1 MALHQQWQQKEKG
14 GERARM
20 VRDFRFFFLFSF
32 FFFTKISVRTA
43 QHFPSQDSLV
53 CVYTHYRR
61 CDAECCWRRQK
72 PKRFEIFT
80 RTRHYS
86 LYQGAS
92 CTVSHESVAARKNRV
107 TTLARYSTLPEN
119 IGLIT
124 FILPVPIFMETN
136 ITTQKPRCTL
146 NSMWI
151 I

>member
-1 MALHQQWQQKEKG
+1 
-14 GERARM
+14 M
-20 VRDFRFFFLFSF
+20 VRDFRFFFLFLF
-32 FFFTKISVRTA
+32 FSSQKFRWERRNISRAKT
-43 QHFPSQDSLV
+43 LLYV
-53 CVYTHYRR
+53 CTHYRR

-86 LYQGAS
+86 LYTRAPRS
-92 CTVSHESVAARKNRV
+92 RTVSHESVAARKNRV

-124 FILPVPIFMETN
+124 FILPVPIFMERN

-146 NSMWI
+146 MWI